1 MGHSFKNC
9 FSGPVSD
16 RSFEKRPPGARF
28 SKVPKLFRWHN
39 SLGIFKTKVFRV
51 TKLCSYFNFDS
62 LYNMWKDQLYRIS
75 GSEFTNGFSGPK
87 SLRDFREKSPR
98 GPFLGRPGDL
108 VIGPEKQF
116 LKLGSAC
123 REMLLFYMQNNC
135 HVSKLETCCYWRYKE
150 IYVTGKVSGRSR
162 NGPQL
167 AVSCEH
173 INIFIKHLVV
183 SWSLSN
189 CVQIIPFFK
198 FKLRSFHINVS
209 KFLLI

>member
-1 MGHSFKNC
+1 MRKDQPHRT
-9 FSGPVSD
+9 SGPES
-16 RSFEKRPPGARF
+16 
-28 SKVPKLFRWHN
+28 
-39 SLGIFKTKVFRV
+39 
-51 TKLCSYFNFDS
+51 
-62 LYNMWKDQLYRIS
+62 
-75 GSEFTNGFSGPK
+75 TNGPPGPK
-87 SLRDFREKSPR
+87 SSRDPREKSPR
-98 GPFLGRPGDL
+98 GAFLGRPGDL

-150 IYVTGKVSGRSR
+150 LYVTGKVSERSR

-183 SWSLSN
+183 SWSLRN
-189 CVQIIPFFK
+189 CVQIMPFFK
-198 FKLRSFHINVS
+198 FKLRSFQINVS
-209 KFLLI
+209 IFFPYINASNVNSPFDVKKTGLASRNVVLPLKTIFLRGIVHCCSTYISRALGC